1 MHACCCSQFELFC
14 SSHLH
19 FTLVF
24 VFFIPSKT
32 FLLFCLLQR
41 PRRTRRSFL
50 PWFITLVLVGAAWF
64 KLFTLS
70 SVLNKM
76 AYQGTW

>member
-1 MHACCCSQFELFC
+1 MSFIYLKQCPACL
-14 SSHLH
+14 
-19 FTLVF
+19 
-24 VFFIPSKT
+24 
-32 FLLFCLLQR
+32 LLQR
-41 PRRTRRSFL
+41 PRRTRRSFI

>member
-1 MHACCCSQFELFC
+1 
-14 SSHLH
+14 
-19 FTLVF
+19 LVQT
-24 VFFIPSKT
+24 IHRSCN
-32 FLLFCLLQR
+32 CLLQR
-41 PRRTRRSFL
+41 PRRTRRSFF

>member
-1 MHACCCSQFELFC
+1 MH
-14 SSHLH
+14 SSA
-19 FTLVF
+19 
-24 VFFIPSKT
+24 
-32 FLLFCLLQR
+32 LLSSVICAAALYLLLQR
-41 PRRTRRSFL
+41 PRRTRRSFF